1 MSTTIERAAR
11 AAGWA
16 VLALGAWTA
25 VLLAM
30 PFVGPAGRDV
40 AVVGDTARA
49 LRVIAAAGGEVV
61 QVRRG
66 ATLARSDRPG
76 FVAALYRN
84 GAWLVVEGRIGA
96 GCTAPAPGGAQLK
109 AGA

>member
-1 MSTTIERAAR
+1 MSTIIRRVRR
-11 AAGWA
+11 AAGWTA
-16 VLALGAWTA
+16 LALGIWAL

-40 AVVGDTARA
+40 AVVGDSTRA
-49 LRVIAAAGGEVV
+49 IRIIAAAGGEVV

-84 GAWLVVEGRIGA
+84 GARLVVEGRIGA
-96 GCTAPAPGGAQLK
+96 GCTAPAQLK

>member
-1 MSTTIERAAR
+1 MSTIIRRVAR

-16 VLALGAWTA
+16 ALALGIWAV

-30 PFVGPAGRDV
+30 PFAGPSGRDV
-40 AVVGDTARA
+40 AGVGDTARA
-49 LRVIAAAGGEVV
+49 LRIIADAGGEVV

-66 ATLARSDRPG
+66 ATLARSDRSG
-76 FVAALYRN
+76 FAAALYRN

-96 GCTAPAPGGAQLK
+96 GCTAQALGRAQLR

>member
-1 MSTTIERAAR
+1 MPTTIRRVAR

-16 VLALGAWTA
+16 ALALGVWA
-25 VLLAM
+25 VVLIAM
-30 PFVGPAGRDV
+30 PFFGPSGRDV
-40 AVVGDTARA
+40 AVVGDTART
-49 LRVIAAAGGEVV
+49 LRIIAAAGGQVV
-61 QVRRG
+61 QLRRG

-76 FVAALYRN
+76 FAAALYRN

-96 GCTAPAPGGAQLK
+96 GCTAPAPGGTQLR